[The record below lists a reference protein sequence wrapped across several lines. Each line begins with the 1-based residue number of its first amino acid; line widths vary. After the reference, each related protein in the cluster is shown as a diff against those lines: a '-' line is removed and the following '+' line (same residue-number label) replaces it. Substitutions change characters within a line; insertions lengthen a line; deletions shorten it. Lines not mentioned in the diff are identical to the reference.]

1 MGSDYF
7 NKERYYDPT
16 AGAAISH
23 VKKEERRKHQKSE
36 KHKESHTKNDST
48 TNKRGARHPGILPDA
63 RRADEK
69 DHRT

>member
-36 KHKESHTKNDST
+36 KHKESSDETKGRKHSGNR
-48 TNKRGARHPGILPDA
+48 KRI
-63 RRADEK
+63 
-69 DHRT
+69 